1 MARSVWTA
9 PLVTALPNHETSW
22 PTPATVSQ
30 AESSE
35 PTPISI
41 KHGQEQTGD
50 PKAFPTPH
58 DNLQNTMVE
67 ANQENDRVWC
77 QPMTNGSL
85 SAACANT

>member
-1 MARSVWTA
+1 LDGAAGDGIAKPRNVLAGPGDSVA
-9 PLVTALPNHETSW
+9 GRKQRADADQH
-22 PTPATVSQ
+22 Q
-30 AESSE
+30 D
-35 PTPISI
+35 
-41 KHGQEQTGD
+41 GQEQTGD

-67 ANQENDRVWC
+67 ANQENDRVWR